1 MYGIVAYNSDGQ
13 IILDQT
19 LPCTPL
25 LASGSVVS
33 TGWNLND
40 VQGQLVNYGLTTPN
54 SLLFVRTRNINKWLA
69 IVLIGD
75 SSFRFK
81 ADLNEIVDWRLYAA
95 NGSSDWTVNT
105 SYGLTVFSG
114 SSQIF
119 YSTNK
124 YPPFIRNI
132 SDIVTDNSTFTGNDD
147 AFIKT
152 IPFEFVAYDGGIPF
166 ISAYTLC
173 PSYATYGG
181 STQIGYC
188 VATKWD
194 TTTTCSFY
202 WKRIYSISSGPGFTQ
217 TDPIGYR
224 PIKSLTIK

>member
-1 MYGIVAYNSDGQ
+1 MYGITAYNSDGGV
-13 IILDQT
+13 ILDQT
-19 LPCTPL
+19 LPYTPL
-25 LASGSVVS
+25 VASGSVVS

-40 VQGQLVNYGLTTPN
+40 FQGQLVNYGVTITN
-54 SLLFVRTRNINKWLA
+54 SLLFVRTRNTNAWLA
-69 IVLIGD
+69 IVLIGS

-95 NGSSDWTVNT
+95 DGSSDWTENNA
-105 SYGLTVFSG
+105 YGLTVFS
-114 SSQIF
+114 SSSDIL

-132 SDIVTDNSTFTGNDD
+132 STIVIDNSTFTGNDNS
-147 AFIKT
+147 FIKT
-152 IPFEFVAYDGGIPF
+152 IEFGFTAYDGGIPF

-188 VATKWD
+188 VATKWNS
-194 TTTTCSFY
+194 TTNCSFY
-202 WKRIYSISSGPGFTQ
+202 WKRAWSVGSVSFTQ
-217 TDPIGYR
+217 TDPVGYR
-224 PIKSLTIK
+224 PITSLTIK